1 MTFGPFSPKMKVG
14 DKVVDV
20 PNFAGPCL
28 STFNEWTN
36 SKPISEGIYKKNS
49 ADPDLDNLFDQKYSR
64 EIMKVLLISNGSP
77 SKFLLIR

>member
-1 MTFGPFSPKMKVG
+1 MKVG

-64 EIMKVLLISNGSP
+64 EIMKVLLMGHRVNSS
-77 SKFLLIR
+77 LLDNTSTSTTLP